1 MPRLLLVDSNN
12 LAKRAYHGGAD
23 PLAMIRGIIRR
34 HRPSHM
40 VCVRDPHG
48 PTWHSALD
56 PDNYKAHRKPNGPS
70 STELVEA
77 LAPRLAEAGYVL
89 ACADGYCADDL
100 IASLASRA
108 CAKGTEVT
116 IWSGDKDLLQCA
128 RPDVTIVRPENGG
141 GERLLRTKDV
151 LDLLGV
157 WPHQV
162 PDWLALCGDEADGI
176 PRIGIARECAD
187 GKTRLYGFS
196 ERRAAEIIF
205 QWDNLPALLEN
216 MPPSVGD
223 PLSPKEREWLA
234 AGRERALLNLR
245 LATLRED
252 VPMPALDAAATRVR
266 V

>member
-1 MPRLLLVDSNN
+1 MPRLLLVDTNN
-12 LAKRAYHGGAD
+12 AAKRAYHGGAD

-48 PTWHSALD
+48 PTWHHEAD
-56 PDNYKAHRKPNGPS
+56 PLLYKAHRKPNGPS
-70 STELVEA
+70 STELVDA

-89 ACADGYCADDL
+89 ACAEGFCADDL
-100 IASLASRA
+100 IASLAARA
-108 CAKGTEVT
+108 CAKGTEVL

-128 RPDVTIVRPENGG
+128 RPDVTIIRPENGG

-151 LDLLGV
+151 FELLGV
-157 WPHQV
+157 WPHTV

-176 PRIGIARECAD
+176 PKIGISRECGD
-187 GKTRLYGFS
+187 GKTRLYGFT
-196 ERRAAEIIF
+196 EKRAAEIICAYGGIS
-205 QWDNLPALLEN
+205 DLYVYIEN
-216 MPPSVGD
+216 PD
-223 PLSPKEREWLA
+223 CHLKTAELEWLA

-252 VPMPALDAAATRVR
+252 VPFDGLDAAATRVR
-266 V
+266 A